1 MLLKFFLENRAPHHK
16 EFLLK
21 QIEKITQSKIILFVP
36 IFLTVLTNISNR
48 EEKSKGEKLPTESC
62 G

>member
-1 MLLKFFLENRAPHHK
+1 MAKAN

-21 QIEKITQSKIILFVP
+21 QIEKITQSKIFFLFP
-36 IFLTVLTNISNR
+36 IFLAVFTNISNST
-48 EEKSKGEKLPTESC
+48 EKSKGEKLLTESC